1 MQNRIAKLKEKLK
14 EKNIEAFLV
23 TKRENVRYLSHFTGT
38 AGKLLIT
45 QSDSIFI
52 TDFRYLDQAA
62 DQTNGCVIEEISSDF
77 IDGFAKLLQ
86 KKKIKNLSF
95 ESKDLNCH
103 LYNKLKEKLNLESLN
118 PVESLVED
126 LRIIKDELEI
136 EKIKKAVEI
145 ADQGFQ
151 FLLDFIQVGKTEKE
165 IALELE
171 FFMKRAGGEA
181 NAFDFIV
188 ASGKRGALPH
198 GVASNKKIEDGDLI
212 TIDFGTVYQGYHSD
226 ITRTIA
232 VGEPDSKLKD
242 IYELVLTAQKKVI
255 SEIKAGMGCFEA
267 DKIAR
272 DFIAEAGYKD
282 NFGHGLGHG
291 LGLEI
296 HEAPRLSYTAEDKL
310 KKGMVVTDEPGIY
323 ISGLGG
329 VRIEDDLVI
338 TESGC
343 EVLNSAPK
351 DLIIL

>member
-1 MQNRIAKLKEKLK
+1 MENRIANLKDKLKENK
-14 EKNIEAFLV
+14 IEAFLV
-23 TKRENVRYLSHFTGT
+23 TKRENVRYLSNFTGT
-38 AGKLLIT
+38 AGKLLVT
-45 QSDSIFI
+45 QSESIFI

-62 DQTNGCVIEEISSDF
+62 EQTQGFVIEEISGNF
-77 IDGFAKLLQ
+77 IEGLAELLQ
-86 KKKIKNLSF
+86 KKGINNLSF
-95 ESKDLNCH
+95 ETKDLNYH
-103 LYNKLKEKLNLESLN
+103 LYSEFQKKLKLESLN
-118 PVESLVED
+118 PVKSLVED
-126 LRIIKDELEI
+126 LRMIKDDSEI
-136 EKIKKAVEI
+136 EKIKKAVAI
-145 ADQGFQ
+145 ADQGFE
-151 FLLDFIQVGKTEKE
+151 FLVDFIKVGKTEKE

-171 FFMKRAGGEA
+171 FFMKKAGGEA

-198 GVASNKKIEDGDLI
+198 GVASNKKIEDGDLV

-232 VGEPDSKLKD
+232 VGEPESKLKD
-242 IYELVLTAQKKVI
+242 IYELVLTAQQKVI

-296 HEAPRLSYTAEDKL
+296 HEGPRLSYTADAEL
-310 KKGMVVTDEPGIY
+310 KAGMVVTDEPGIY
-323 ISGLGG
+323 LSGLGG

-338 TESGC
+338 TETGC

-351 DLIIL
+351 ELIIL

>member
-1 MQNRIAKLKEKLK
+1 MDKRINKLKEKLK

-23 TKRENVRYLSHFTGT
+23 TKNENVRYLSRFTGT

-45 QSDSIFI
+45 QNDSIFI
-52 TDFRYLDQAA
+52 TDFRYLDQAE
-62 DQTNGCVIEEISSDF
+62 DQTDGCVIEEISSNF
-77 IDGFAKLLQ
+77 INGFSELL
-86 KKKIKNLSF
+86 KRKSIKNLSF
-95 ESKDLNCH
+95 ESQDLNFKM
-103 LYNKLKEKLNLESLN
+103 YQKLKEKLDLDSLN
-118 PVESLVED
+118 PEESLVEE
-126 LRIIKDELEI
+126 LRIIKDESEI

-151 FLLDFIQVGKTEKE
+151 FLIDFIEPGKSEKE
-165 IALELE
+165 VALELE
-171 FFMKRAGGEA
+171 FFMKRQGGEA

-198 GVASNKKIEDGDLI
+198 GVASEKKIELGDLV

-226 ITRTIA
+226 ITRTLA
-232 VGEPDSKLKD
+232 VGEPKAKLRD
-242 IYELVLTAQKKVI
+242 IYELVLTAQEKVI
-255 SEIKAGMGCFEA
+255 AEIKAGMACFDA

-291 LGLEI
+291 VGLEI
-296 HEAPRLSYTAEDKL
+296 HEAPRLSYTSEAVL
-310 KKGMVVTDEPGIY
+310 KAGMVVTDEPGIY
-323 ISGLGG
+323 VSGLGG
-329 VRIEDDLVI
+329 VRIEDDLLI

-351 DLIIL
+351 ELIIL

>member
-1 MQNRIAKLKEKLK
+1 MKNRIDKLQEKLR

-23 TKRENVRYLSHFTGT
+23 TKRENVRYLSRFTGT

-45 QSDSIFI
+45 QSDNIFI

-62 DQTNGCVIEEISSDF
+62 DQTDGCVIEEISSNF
-77 IDGFAKLLQ
+77 IDGFSELL
-86 KKKIKNLSF
+86 KRKNIKNLSF
-95 ESKDLNCH
+95 ESQDMNFKM
-103 LYNKLKEKLNLESLN
+103 YQKFKEKLDVDSLN
-118 PVESLVED
+118 PVESLVEE
-126 LRIIKDELEI
+126 LRMIKDQAEI

-145 ADQGFQ
+145 ADQGFK
-151 FLLDFIQVGKTEKE
+151 FLTNFIKPGKSEKE
-165 IALELE
+165 VALELE
-171 FFMKRAGGEA
+171 FFMKRQGGEA

-198 GVASNKKIEDGDLI
+198 GVASEKKIEIGDLV

-226 ITRTIA
+226 ITRTLA
-232 VGEPDSKLKD
+232 VGEPSDTLRD
-242 IYELVLTAQKKVI
+242 IYELVLTAQEKVI
-255 SEIKAGMGCFEA
+255 AEIKAGMDCFDA

-272 DFIAEAGYKD
+272 DFISEAGYKD

-291 LGLEI
+291 VGLEI
-296 HEAPRLSYTAEDKL
+296 HEAPRLSYTSEAVL
-310 KKGMVVTDEPGIY
+310 KAGMVVTDEPGIY

-329 VRIEDDLVI
+329 VRIEDDLLI

-351 DLIIL
+351 ELIIL

>member
-1 MQNRIAKLKEKLK
+1 MEKRINKLKEKLK
-14 EKNIEAFLV
+14 EKQIEAFLV
-23 TKRENVRYLSHFTGT
+23 TKKENIRYLSQFNGT

-45 QSDSIFI
+45 QNESIFI

-62 DQTNGCVIEEISSDF
+62 DQTNGCVIEEISSNF
-77 IDGFAKLLQ
+77 AEGFSELLK

-95 ESKDLNCH
+95 ESQDLNFKT
-103 LYNKLKEKLNLESLN
+103 YQKLKEKLKIESLN
-118 PVESLVED
+118 PQDSIVEE
-126 LRIIKDELEI
+126 LRMIKDQFEI
-136 EKIKKAVEI
+136 DKIKKAVEI

-151 FLLDFIQVGKTEKE
+151 FLVDFIQPGKTERE
-165 IALELE
+165 VALELE
-171 FFMKRAGGEA
+171 FFMKKQGGEA

-198 GVASNKKIEDGDLI
+198 GVASDKKIEMGDLV
-212 TIDFGTVYQGYHSD
+212 TIDFGTVVQGYHSD

-232 VGEPDSKLKD
+232 VGEPDNKLRD
-242 IYELVLTAQKKVI
+242 IFELVLTAQEKVI
-255 SEIKAGMGCFEA
+255 AEIKAGMSCFDA

-296 HEAPRLSYTAEDKL
+296 HESPRLSYTSEAAL
-310 KKGMVVTDEPGIY
+310 KPGMVVTDEPGIY
-323 ISGLGG
+323 VSGLGG
-329 VRIEDDLVI
+329 VRIEDDLLI
-338 TESGC
+338 TENGC

-351 DLIIL
+351 ELIIL

>member
-1 MQNRIAKLKEKLK
+1 MEKRINKLKEKLK

-23 TKRENVRYLSHFTGT
+23 TKNENVRYLSRFTGT

-45 QSDSIFI
+45 QNDSIFI
-52 TDFRYLDQAA
+52 TDFRYLDQAE
-62 DQTNGCVIEEISSDF
+62 DQTDGCVIEEISSNF
-77 IDGFAKLLQ
+77 INGFSELL
-86 KKKIKNLSF
+86 KRKNIKNLSF
-95 ESKDLNCH
+95 ESQDLNFKM
-103 LYNKLKEKLNLESLN
+103 YQNLKEKLELDSLN
-118 PVESLVED
+118 PEESLVEE
-126 LRIIKDELEI
+126 LRIIKDESEI

-151 FLLDFIQVGKTEKE
+151 FLIDFIEPGKSEKE
-165 IALELE
+165 VALELE
-171 FFMKRAGGEA
+171 FFMKRQGGEA

-198 GVASNKKIEDGDLI
+198 GVASEKKIELGDLV

-226 ITRTIA
+226 ITRTLA
-232 VGEPDSKLKD
+232 VGEPTAKLRD
-242 IYELVLTAQKKVI
+242 IYELVLTAQEKVI
-255 SEIKAGMGCFEA
+255 AEIKAGMECFDA

-291 LGLEI
+291 VGLEI
-296 HEAPRLSYTAEDKL
+296 HEAPRLSYTSEAVL
-310 KKGMVVTDEPGIY
+310 KAGMVVTDEPGIY
-323 ISGLGG
+323 VSGLGG
-329 VRIEDDLVI
+329 VRIEDDLLI

-351 DLIIL
+351 ELIIL